1 MHNYDTIIAKDKW
14 GENMPKDY
22 TLHIR
27 VNSDIKQ
34 DAEQKLDVLGLS
46 ISEAVNM
53 LLHQISL
60 VGGLPFDV
68 RIPSAPKSVIANSKE
83 ELYDMLDAGMAQ
95 IKAGKVVDADVVMA
109 QLSEKHGF
117 SD

>member
-1 MHNYDTIIAKDKW
+1 MAKN
-14 GENMPKDY
+14 E

-27 VNSDIKQ
+27 VNGNVKQ
-34 DAEQKLDVLGLS
+34 SAEKTLDMLGLS

-68 RIPSAPKSVIANSKE
+68 KIPPAPESVTFRSKE
-83 ELYDMLDAGMAQ
+83 ELYEMLAVGREQ
-95 IKAGKVVDADVVMA
+95 IQSGEVIDADVAMA
-109 QLSEKHGF
+109 RIRDEHGF
-117 SD
+117 SS

>member
-1 MHNYDTIIAKDKW
+1 MAKN
-14 GENMPKDY
+14 E

-27 VNSDIKQ
+27 VNGDVKTSAEKTLDI
-34 DAEQKLDVLGLS
+34 LGLS

-68 RIPSAPKSVIANSKE
+68 RIPTAPGSVIAHSKE
-83 ELYDMLDAGMAQ
+83 ELYEMLEVGRRQ
-95 IKAGKVVDADVVMA
+95 IQSGNVIDADVVMA
-109 QLSEKHGF
+109 RLRDKHGF
-117 SD
+117 SN

>member
-1 MHNYDTIIAKDKW
+1 MAKN
-14 GENMPKDY
+14 E

-27 VNSDIKQ
+27 VNGDVKQSAEKTLDI
-34 DAEQKLDVLGLS
+34 LGLS

-68 RIPSAPKSVIANSKE
+68 KVPPAPESVTYHSNEQLYEMLEVGRKQIQAGEVIDANGLMARIRDE
-83 ELYDMLDAGMAQ
+83 
-95 IKAGKVVDADVVMA
+95 
-109 QLSEKHGF
+109 HGF
-117 SD
+117 SS

>member
-1 MHNYDTIIAKDKW
+1 MTKN
-14 GENMPKDY
+14 E

-27 VNSDIKQ
+27 VNGDVKQ
-34 DAEQKLDVLGLS
+34 NAEQTLDMLGLS

-60 VGGLPFDV
+60 VGGLPFEV
-68 RIPSAPKSVIANSKE
+68 KIPTAPESVIAHSKE
-83 ELYDMLDAGMAQ
+83 ELYEMLEAGRKQ
-95 IKAGKVVDADVVMA
+95 IRAGKVVDADDVMA
-109 QLSEKHGF
+109 RLKGEYGF

>member
-1 MHNYDTIIAKDKW
+1 MVKN
-14 GENMPKDY
+14 E

-27 VNSDIKQ
+27 VNGNVKQ
-34 DAEQKLDVLGLS
+34 NAEKTLEVLGLS

-53 LLHQISL
+53 FLHQISL

-68 RIPSAPKSVIANSKE
+68 KIPSAPESVIAHNID
-83 ELYDMLDAGMAQ
+83 ELYEMLEVGRDQ
-95 IKAGKVVDADVVMA
+95 IQEGKVIDANVVMA
-109 QLSEKHGF
+109 QIRDKYGF

>member
-1 MHNYDTIIAKDKW
+1 MAKN
-14 GENMPKDY
+14 E

-27 VNSDIKQ
+27 VNETVKT
-34 DAEQKLDVLGLS
+34 DAEQTLSRLGLS

-53 LLHQISL
+53 MLCQISL

-68 RIPSAPKSVIANSKE
+68 RLPVAPANVMVHSKE
-83 ELYDMLDAGMAQ
+83 ELYNSLAIAKKQ
-95 IKAGKVVDADVVMA
+95 IEDGKVVDADTVMA
-109 QLSEKHGF
+109 RLSEEYGF

>member
-1 MHNYDTIIAKDKW
+1 MAKN
-14 GENMPKDY
+14 E

-27 VNSDIKQ
+27 VNGNVKQ
-34 DAEQKLDVLGLS
+34 SAEKTLDMLGLS

-68 RIPSAPKSVIANSKE
+68 KIPSAPESVIAHSKE
-83 ELYDMLDAGMAQ
+83 ELYEMIEVGRKQIQAGNV
-95 IKAGKVVDADVVMA
+95 IDADAVMA
-109 QLSEKHGF
+109 RIRDEHGF
-117 SD
+117 SS